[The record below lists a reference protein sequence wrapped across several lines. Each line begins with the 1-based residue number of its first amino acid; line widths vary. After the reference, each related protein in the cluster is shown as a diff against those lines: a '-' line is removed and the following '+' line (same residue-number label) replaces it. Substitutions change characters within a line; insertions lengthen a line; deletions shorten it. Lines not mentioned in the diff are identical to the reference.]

1 MPVYNKE
8 KYILNCIQNLQRQ
21 TLKDIE
27 IIVINDHSSD
37 RSLKILTDLAREDHR
52 IKIVNNDKNRGLLF
66 SRAMGILKST
76 GEYLMNIDP
85 DDEIKGNNTLEY
97 LYNKSIISKADIIT
111 FDIIYKKDNYIFK
124 CENINETLYQPNI
137 FNSMFFSNDTIKDFL
152 IWNKL
157 NSFNKKYLVIFSLS
171 IFLIFKID
179 SFSQI
184 ILPCK
189 HGKKKQIFSFW
200 EPKEKLPGY
209 ISLCIKTWKKYL
221 PDYEIK
227 ILDYKYAKEL
237 IGDNLF
243 HSIISESMPLSIQAD
258 AIRVALLNKYGGI
271 WIDADTIITSGE
283 FLKGLEKYE
292 LVMLGGKNIQHNT

>member
-1 MPVYNKE
+1 M
-8 KYILNCIQNLQRQ
+8 
-21 TLKDIE
+21 
-27 IIVINDHSSD
+27 
-37 RSLKILTDLAREDHR
+37 
-52 IKIVNNDKNRGLLF
+52 
-66 SRAMGILKST
+66 
-76 GEYLMNIDP
+76 
-85 DDEIKGNNTLEY
+85 
-97 LYNKSIISKADIIT
+97 
-111 FDIIYKKDNYIFK
+111 
-124 CENINETLYQPNI
+124 
-137 FNSMFFSNDTIKDFL
+137 
-152 IWNKL
+152 
-157 NSFNKKYLVIFSLS
+157 
-171 IFLIFKID
+171 IFKID

-292 LVMLGGKNIQHNT
+292 LVMLGGKNIQHIGFIFASKTSNIIKKWLSEIINRVDIYNQIKLNSGRCLKIINWNFLGNGIVNKLLNHTTDKEFFRLNKYEINCFPEIKIYENTSLEQMKQYNLLYFQKREPNIILNNTKGIILLHNSWTPIKYKAMSEQEFLKEDILLSRLLAKILNISL